1 MSEQQR
7 GLEELARQKRQ
18 AQLSKN
24 PPVKRE
30 KIEGDLEDF
39 IVKDIQEDE
48 FYANDDSQ
56 EEEIKKMPDNQQQIT
71 QYMGQ
76 NRKKKQTGIKLSDDA
91 DEIEQ
96 VIQQVKVEKVSLN
109 QVVTNSDELY
119 KAQFNQPLKPKQ
131 KQEIQEEDL
140 DEILSLL
147 ENQKAKEQLK
157 KEEQQQAKAMQS
169 KQLPIHRQVEVKVEL
184 PQMKIDYST
193 VNLNQIIQGDR
204 DVMDIVEKNGSILFY
219 WIDIYEDQIR
229 FPGSLFVFG
238 KVKNHKH
245 NVFDSCSLY
254 FEDYRKTV
262 YLSYENG
269 KYTEQQLIQECQAL
283 MKKVLGL
290 GSKDFTYQFV
300 DRQYAFEIADI
311 PTNQQQY
318 LEVSYTLKHGQQL
331 PVRIDN
337 PIFKYALQSTQTLV
351 EQFLIYN
358 KIRGPCWLQLKS
370 CQTLD
375 TKEFHIRTQHA
386 LQLPQTGFQVYEG
399 ELPLPN
405 LKLLSFALTQCKVD
419 KEEQIIAISYTV
431 QNNID
436 LNDAEVP
443 EQVVYQTLA
452 RMPSDAPLPPGYI
465 KGQNKQVK
473 DFESEYSMLSQ
484 FLSNVEA
491 IDPDG
496 LVGHEIQKK
505 SIEQLVARI
514 AKLKVNE
521 WNRMSRLQKREQ
533 LPKNIF
539 LRSKYLIIGR
549 LVIDLWVQAKD
560 MIKSNDYSI
569 TYLAKEFLKQDCQQ
583 LDSDVTKNYTENA
596 QSYQTLLQLS
606 LKETKFVIQIT
617 QKLNIISLTRQL
629 TNICGNVWNRSLLNQ
644 RAERNEMLL
653 MHEFF
658 LRGFLLPDKMSKINL
673 SDEEKDQ
680 QIKEQESKKTYG
692 GGLVFE
698 PKADIY
704 TQYVLLL
711 DFNSLYPSIIME
723 YNICFTTV
731 QRDKIN
737 FEVDKTQLEE
747 EPTQTKPQKSNKNKK
762 KKDQT
767 QDENDTTEK
776 IKDFIGSVDPDA
788 GSGIL
793 PQIIEK
799 LVNMRKQAKKEM
811 SRSTG
816 LMKQIYNIKQLA
828 VKLVANS
835 IYGCLGFSSSR
846 FYAVGI
852 ASLITQKGRSILM
865 DSKNTVER
873 NNDVIYGDTDSMMIC
888 ARQEKNLSE
897 ILVLGTQIAKE
908 INKKYKKLVL
918 AIDGV
923 FDTLLLMKKKKY
935 AGIKIDNL
943 EDLMTGQTEIPKLKR
958 EVKGIDIVRR
968 EFCDISKKMQSHVL
982 DILLETKNRDD
993 IHGDLI
999 TLMQEIRSMFDA
1011 LSGNSNAD
1019 PKQLITQNRFIK
1031 YEIPTSD
1038 FIIVKQLNKAPHEYA
1053 DTISAPHVQV
1063 ALRMVNE
1070 YGRSAQSLVNHF
1082 IRYVICDD
1090 PTQKNLSFRAY
1101 TVDELIN
1108 KNLTIDY
1115 YYYLS
1120 TQIFDPIVRLC
1131 KNVQV
1136 ISIPELAQIL
1146 GLKTYQYKDKINHE
1160 FLDFKLEEEQKQE
1173 LAIIDSFKFK
1183 CPVCKD
1189 EQKYSQF
1196 FDQQKLFVKQLICQ
1210 SKQCSYS
1217 VESLKSI
1224 SNQTKLMIKKD
1235 LSNQYYKGYVEC
1247 NKSKSKSTNFCR
1259 KGVCFGSCCEKQ
1271 KEKKVSHVIDEE
1283 TVNIQVKFITQFL
1296 NKVLSEINKQT
1307 IQLNQNK
1314 ARVYQIQEEEQF
1326 HQPFCYIRLND
1337 IFRRVQI

>member
-1 MSEQQR
+1 MNER
-7 GLEELARQKRQ
+7 GLEELARQTRQ
-18 AQLSKN
+18 AKLQKN
-24 PPVKRE
+24 PPSKKE
-30 KIEGDLEDF
+30 KKEENLDDF
-39 IVKDIQEDE
+39 IEQDIEDDE
-48 FYANDDSQ
+48 YYAKEDSQ
-56 EEEIKKMPDNQQQIT
+56 EEEDIQKQPDNQQQIT
-71 QYMGQ
+71 QFMGK

-91 DEIEQ
+91 DDIEQ

-131 KQEIQEEDL
+131 KQEFKEEDL
-140 DEILSLL
+140 DEIVSLL
-147 ENQKAKEQLK
+147 ESQREREMQLK
-157 KEEQQQAKAMQS
+157 MEQQQVKAVQQ
-169 KQLPIHRQVEVKVEL
+169 KQLPIHRQVELKVEI
-184 PQMKIDYST
+184 PQMKNDQST
-193 VNLNQIIQGDR
+193 ISMNQIIKGER
-204 DVMDIVEKNGSILFY
+204 DIMDIVEKNGSILLY
-219 WIDIYEDQIR
+219 WIDIYEDQMR

-238 KVKNHKH
+238 KVKNQKL
-245 NVFDSCSLY
+245 NVYDSCSLY
-254 FEDYRKTV
+254 FEDYRKTI

-269 KYTEQQLIQECQAL
+269 KYSEQQLIQELQAL
-283 MKKVLGL
+283 MKKQLGL
-290 GSKDFTYQFV
+290 GQKDYTYQFV

-311 PTNQQQY
+311 STNQQQY
-318 LEVSYTLKHGQQL
+318 LEVSYTLKHGSQM

-358 KIRGPCWLQLKS
+358 KVRGPCWLQLKS

-375 TKEFHIRTQHA
+375 TKEFHLKTCHA
-386 LQLPQTGFQVYEG
+386 LQLPQNGFQVYDG

-405 LKLLSFALTQCKVD
+405 LKLLSFNITQCKVD
-419 KEEQIIAISYTV
+419 KEDQIIAISYTV

-436 LNDAEVP
+436 LNDAEIP

-473 DFESEYSMLSQ
+473 DFESEYSMLSY
-484 FLSNVEA
+484 FLQQVEQ

-496 LVGHEIQKK
+496 LIGHEISKK
-505 SIEQLVARI
+505 SIDQLFARI

-533 LPKNIF
+533 IPKSLF
-539 LRSKYLIIGR
+539 QRSKYITIGR
-549 LVIDLWVQAKD
+549 LIIDLWVQAKD
-560 MIKSNDYSI
+560 MIKSNDYSM
-569 TYLAKEFLKQDCQQ
+569 TYLAKEFLKQDFQQ

-596 QSYQTLLQLS
+596 QSYQSLLQLS
-606 LKETKFVIQIT
+606 LKETKYVIQIT

-658 LRGFLLPDKMSKINL
+658 SRGFLLPDKMSKINL
-673 SDEEKDQ
+673 SDEERDQ
-680 QIKEQESKKTYG
+680 QQKEQETKKTYG

-704 TQYVLLL
+704 TQFVLLL

-731 QRDKIN
+731 QRDKIS
-737 FEVDKTQLEE
+737 FEVDKTQIEE
-747 EPTQTKPQKSNKNKK
+747 ETIQTKSQKSKKNKK
-762 KKDQT
+762 KNNQIEEENDQT
-767 QDENDTTEK
+767 ENH
-776 IKDFIGSVDPDA
+776 KDYIGQVDPDA

-846 FYAVGI
+846 FYAIGI
-852 ASLITQKGRSILM
+852 ASLITQKGRQILM

-873 NNDVIYGDTDSMMIC
+873 SNDVIYGDTDSMMIC
-888 ARQEKNLSE
+888 ARQEKNLQE
-897 ILVLGTQIAKE
+897 ILLLGNQIAKE

-923 FDTLLLMKKKKY
+923 FETLLLMKKKKY

-943 EDLMTGQTEIPKLKR
+943 EELMTGQTEKPVFKR
-958 EVKGIDIVRR
+958 EIKGIDLVRR
-968 EFCDISKKMQSHVL
+968 EYSDISKKIQSHVL
-982 DILLETKNRDD
+982 DILLETKNRDE

-999 TLMQEIRSMFDA
+999 TLMQEIRQIFDI
-1011 LSGNSNAD
+1011 LSGKSNQD
-1019 PKQLITQNRFIK
+1019 LKQLITQNKFIK
-1031 YEIPTSD
+1031 YEIQTSD

-1053 DTISAPHVQV
+1053 DSISAPHVQV
-1063 ALRMVNE
+1063 ALRMVNK
-1070 YGRSAQSLVNHF
+1070 YGRSPQSLVNHF
-1082 IRYVICDD
+1082 IRFVICDD
-1090 PTQKNLSFRAY
+1090 PTQKNLSYRAY
-1101 TVDELIN
+1101 TVDELLSE
-1108 KNLTIDY
+1108 NLTIDY
-1115 YYYLS
+1115 HYYLS
-1120 TQIFDPIVRLC
+1120 TQIFDPIDRLC
-1131 KNVQV
+1131 KNIQV
-1136 ISIPELAQIL
+1136 VSIQELAQIL
-1146 GLKTYQYKDKINHE
+1146 GITHKHKDKVNTE
-1160 FLDFKLEEEQKQE
+1160 FFDFKIEEELKNE
-1173 LAIIDSFKFK
+1173 LEILKKFEFK
-1183 CPVCKD
+1183 CPVCK
-1189 EQKYSQF
+1189 EIQKYSEY
-1196 FDQQKLFVKQLICQ
+1196 FDPLKLFVKQLNCQ
-1210 SKQCSYS
+1210 TNKCSYS
-1217 VESLKSI
+1217 LENLKSI

-1235 LSNQYYKGYVEC
+1235 LCNQYYKGYVYCKDE
-1247 NKSKSKSTNFCR
+1247 NNIHTNFCR
-1259 KGVCFGSCCEKQ
+1259 KGVCFGDCCDKQ
-1271 KEKKVSHVIDEE
+1271 KKISQKIDEE
-1283 TVNIQVKFITQFL
+1283 TINIQVNLLTQFL

-1307 IQLNQNK
+1307 TALQQNK
-1314 ARVYQIQEEEQF
+1314 TRVYQLQEELQF
-1326 HQPFCYIRLND
+1326 KQPFCFIRLND
-1337 IFRRVQI
+1337 IFRKLKN